1 MHYIVATMIKA
12 IPPIHKCHTNTTI
25 IHKNHPYKTQILPK
39 YIKNA
44 KKRPKIMKMAQ
55 NVIQNDPKGSQMLIK
70 WSKLGQE
77 YHHLTS

>member
-1 MHYIVATMIKA
+1 MHYIVATLIKA

-44 KKRPKIMKMAQ
+44 KKGQNLWPKMGSKMTQ
-55 NVIQNDPKGSQMLIK
+55 KGLK
-70 WSKLGQE
+70 C
-77 YHHLTS
+77 

>member
-1 MHYIVATMIKA
+1 MHYIVATLIKA

-55 NVIQNDPKGSQMLIK
+55 NVLKNDTKGSQMLIT

>member
-1 MHYIVATMIKA
+1 MHYIVATLSKA

-25 IHKNHPYKTQILPK
+25 VHNNHPYNTQILPK

-44 KKRPKIMKMAQ
+44 KKWPKLMAQ
-55 NVIQNDPKGSQMLIK
+55 NGLKNDPKGSQMLIK